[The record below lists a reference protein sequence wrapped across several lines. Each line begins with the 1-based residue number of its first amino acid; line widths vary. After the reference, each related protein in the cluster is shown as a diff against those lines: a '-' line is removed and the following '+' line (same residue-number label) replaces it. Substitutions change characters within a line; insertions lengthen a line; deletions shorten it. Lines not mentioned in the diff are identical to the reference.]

1 MTALP
6 DNGSVLLLLDHFWGV
21 PARLSS
27 GYLTVK
33 WQPGEQGNT
42 RQMKCLDN
50 FFIYKGGGD
59 FPLLLN
65 AFWLA
70 IKRELS
76 SIIPTNVLRAVTCVL
91 RSLLLLQTSARLN
104 SRF

>member
-42 RQMKCLDN
+42 RQ
-50 FFIYKGGGD
+50 I
-59 FPLLLN
+59 
-65 AFWLA
+65 
-70 IKRELS
+70 RLS
-76 SIIPTNVLRAVTCVL
+76 H
-91 RSLLLLQTSARLN
+91 
-104 SRF
+104 